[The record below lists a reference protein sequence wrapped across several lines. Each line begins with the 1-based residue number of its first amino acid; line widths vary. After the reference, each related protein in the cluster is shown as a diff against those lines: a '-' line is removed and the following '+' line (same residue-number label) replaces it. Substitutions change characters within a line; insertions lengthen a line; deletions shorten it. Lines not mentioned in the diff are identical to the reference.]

1 MQQSLC
7 AEMAEEFCFA
17 IRCKNSGQ
25 RPAFKR
31 KCSQCV
37 THCSFPRGALDHSVS
52 THHVPTNGLG
62 KPLWHPVSSNCLTN
76 NICHSLRF
84 PRRFRR
90 PAEWRRV
97 RQHGRL
103 IPETIFS
110 LCLRLLKY
118 LLLLRNTFN
127 TKLLFECLRSNNK
140 NIYIYILSWRNEDW
154 RNEWLLNR
162 AELYELCSLDFSRE
176 FDYSRGFPADSLR
189 VLDHQAS
196 AVGRKKTK
204 VHKTSL

>member
-140 NIYIYILSWRNEDW
+140 NIYIYIYCLGGMKIDATNGCWIELNYTSYV
-154 RNEWLLNR
+154 LLIFLGN
-162 AELYELCSLDFSRE
+162 SITH
-176 FDYSRGFPADSLR
+176 G
-189 VLDHQAS
+189 AS
-196 AVGRKKTK
+196 QLIPFGY
-204 VHKTSL
+204 